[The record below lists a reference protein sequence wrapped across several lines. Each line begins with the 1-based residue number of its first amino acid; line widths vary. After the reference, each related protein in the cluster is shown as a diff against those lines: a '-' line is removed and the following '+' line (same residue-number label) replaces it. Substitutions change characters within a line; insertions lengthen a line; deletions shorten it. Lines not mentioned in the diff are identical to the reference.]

1 MKLLD
6 GNSNRN
12 LHTNLCQNILKLKKK
27 KKKKKKKKN
36 LPMIVVTYFILDL
49 VRAEMEKGMYLTL
62 SIKGCVDVNIC

>member
-27 KKKKKKKKN
+27 KKKKKKKN
-36 LPMIVVTYFILDL
+36 LPLIVVTYFILDL

-62 SIKGCVDVNIC
+62 SIKGCDDVNIC